1 MAKIRYDMRWGAS
14 LFGTGLESAWSAP
27 AASRCAMF
35 EFRKKICLDPFALAK
50 TGFSVRQLNFGSF
63 PSQSLLL
70 QLSRKRQIRRV
81 RTAVSCGAALLAV
94 CGAGMPKLALSAEAS
109 NYNLYVSPTGSDS
122 NPGSASRPFRTIQQ
136 AAKVAK
142 LAATVHV
149 ARGTYYGNVRSNT
162 SGTATA
168 RIRFVSD
175 TRWGATIIGS
185 GTEAM
190 WTNHGNYVD
199 IVGFDISGSGR
210 HGILNW
216 ASYTLMSGNHVHNL
230 TLSGGCTGA
239 GGAGIVNANY
249 RGSNGD
255 IIGNVVHDI
264 GVPGQCNTVHGIYS
278 SNLGGLIA
286 NNIVYRA
293 SSYGIHLWHAVRNVV
308 IANNTVF
315 ANGSADMG
323 GGIVIGNG
331 DAPGGVILDYTTVIN
346 NIVFKNPGASIRE
359 YCYSRQNCIGSHN
372 VIANNLVNGNGSS
385 ISLTVGSATA
395 TVLTD
400 PQFVDFKADGTGN
413 YHLKRTSP
421 AANQGRSALAPTY
434 DMNNVA
440 RPRGTAVDIGAY
452 EDF

>member
-1 MAKIRYDMRWGAS
+1 VAKIRDDMRCGAS
-14 LFGTGLESAWSAP
+14 PFQLG
-27 AASRCAMF
+27 
-35 EFRKKICLDPFALAK
+35 RKF
-50 TGFSVRQLNFGSF
+50 
-63 PSQSLLL
+63 
-70 QLSRKRQIRRV
+70 QIRHG
-81 RTAVSCGAALLAV
+81 RTAVSCGALLAV
-94 CGAGMPKLALSAEAS
+94 CGAAMPQLANSAQAS
-109 NYNLYVSPTGSDS
+109 HYDLFVSPAGSDS
-122 NPGSASRPFRTIQQ
+122 NPGSVSRPFRTIQH
-136 AAKVAK
+136 AAKVAR
-142 LAATVHV
+142 LSATVHV
-149 ARGTYYGNVRSNT
+149 ARGIYYGNIRSNA

-175 TRWGATIIGS
+175 SKWGAAIIGS
-185 GTEAM
+185 GTGAM
-190 WTNHGNYVD
+190 WTNYGNYVD

-216 ASYTLMSGNHVHNL
+216 ASHTRMSGNHVHNL
-230 TLSGGCTGA
+230 TLSGGCTGD

-264 GVPGQCNTVHGIYS
+264 GVPGACNTVHGIYA

-315 ANGSADMG
+315 ANGSDHMG

-331 DAPGGVILDYTTVIN
+331 DAPGGVILDFTTVIN
-346 NIVFKNPGASIRE
+346 NIVYKNPGASIRE
-359 YCYSRQNCIGSHN
+359 YCYSRENCIGAHN
-372 VIANNLVNGNGSS
+372 VIANNLVNGNGNG
-385 ISLTVGSATA
+385 ISLIVTSATA

-400 PQFVDFKADGTGN
+400 PQFVDFKADGTGD
-413 YHLKRTSP
+413 YHLKSTSP
-421 AANQGRSALAPTY
+421 AVNQGRSAFAPAY
-434 DMNNVA
+434 DMDNVA
-440 RPRGTAVDIGAY
+440 RPRGSAVDIGAY